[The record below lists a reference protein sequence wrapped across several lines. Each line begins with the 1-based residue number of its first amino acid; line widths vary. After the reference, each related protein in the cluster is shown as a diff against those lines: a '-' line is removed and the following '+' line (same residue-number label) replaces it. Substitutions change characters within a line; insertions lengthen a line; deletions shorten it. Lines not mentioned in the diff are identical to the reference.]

1 MVKKNNF
8 MAPFY
13 GSGSTASRLQPLRGG
28 TLLFTLY
35 FLVEYQTNKFPDP
48 VINKSQGPLKFSE
61 TKHSAYV
68 PAKFN
73 PLFFICCFFRKWD
86 SHD

>member
-1 MVKKNNF
+1 

-13 GSGSTASRLQPLRGG
+13 GSGQLPQGYSHFEEA
-28 TLLFTLY
+28 LY
-35 FLVEYQTNKFPDP
+35 FLHFTFWYFPDP